1 MAGQLAPPVAAWGP
15 QRWAG
20 TGLLGVI
27 FKFSVI
33 TSPPLK
39 NWVLIPP
46 AFGLYFNPP
55 LLLPCRSSDDPTLP
69 FLTKRYIPWNEYLFQ
84 SPDEPEEADPQVDTI
99 ACYRIALPDITS

>member
-1 MAGQLAPPVAAWGP
+1 VGWHGVVGGNFQV
-15 QRWAG
+15 
-20 TGLLGVI
+20 LGHN
-27 FKFSVI
+27 F
-33 TSPPLK
+33 TSFE

-84 SPDEPEEADPQVDTI
+84 PPDEPEEADPQVDTI